1 MRPSQI
7 DQSLRSASR
16 HCPRKPLPSL
26 LLDTA
31 RDDLILRLDDAK
43 LLPVSRIEERSIQRG
58 SLYQKARDGYW
69 KFAHAR
75 AEW

>member
-16 HCPRKPLPSL
+16 HCPRKPLAFL
-26 LLDTA
+26 LFNTA
-31 RDDLILRLDDAK
+31 RDDLILRLNHAK

-58 SLYQKARDGYW
+58 PRYQKARDGYW

-75 AEW
+75 SEW